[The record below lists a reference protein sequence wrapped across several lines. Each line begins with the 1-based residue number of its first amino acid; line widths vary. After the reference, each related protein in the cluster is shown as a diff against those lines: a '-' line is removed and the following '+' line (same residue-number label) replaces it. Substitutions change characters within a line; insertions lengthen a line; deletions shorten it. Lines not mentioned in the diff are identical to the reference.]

1 MTSNNFYEYIDRAS
15 IDENLICEVCHNP
28 FLDPVVTQCGSTYCG
43 SCIEQNIK
51 SGSHCP
57 SQSCNQLLSADHLTL
72 NPTPRLIIS
81 MLDNL
86 RVRCR
91 LCGETNVNRR
101 NFDEHLQGSCPERRI
116 DCSAKDVGCPWSGP
130 RNEHNEHVKMCL
142 FEKLRP
148 MADSLHKVI
157 ENQRLDIKK
166 LQKQTT
172 EIGQLNAQVDQQKTK
187 LEQQTTELG
196 QQKIQLA
203 QQKAQLE
210 QQKAQL
216 QGHEIKI
223 GDIQPQ
229 IQNQNNEIASIR
241 KQITILQEEISKLK
255 SAALWF

>member
-1 MTSNNFYEYIDRAS
+1 
-15 IDENLICEVCHNP
+15 
-28 FLDPVVTQCGSTYCG
+28 
-43 SCIEQNIK
+43 
-51 SGSHCP
+51 
-57 SQSCNQLLSADHLTL
+57 
-72 NPTPRLIIS
+72 

-101 NFDEHLQGSCPERRI
+101 NFDEHLQGSCTERRI

-172 EIGQLNAQVDQQKTK
+172 EIGQLNTQVDQQKTKLEQQTTELGQLNTQFDQQKTK

-223 GDIQPQ
+223 GDIQSQ
-229 IQNQNNEIASIR
+229 NQNQNNEIASIR
-241 KQITILQEEISKLK
+241 KQITTLEEKINKVRSAMHWLSK
-255 SAALWF
+255 

>member
-28 FLDPVVTQCGSTYCG
+28 FLDPVVTQCGYTYCG
-43 SCIEQNIK
+43 PCIEQNIK

-57 SQSCNQLLSADHLTL
+57 SQSCNQLLSADHLTP

-130 RNEHNEHVKMCL
+130 KNEHNEHVKMCI

-148 MADSLHKVI
+148 VVDILYKVI
-157 ENQRLDIKK
+157 ENQRLDIEK
-166 LQKQTT
+166 LQKQTEQQTT
-172 EIGQLNAQVDQQKTK
+172 EIGQLNT
-187 LEQQTTELG
+187 
-196 QQKIQLA
+196 QLD
-203 QQKAQLE
+203 

-223 GDIQPQ
+223 GDIQS
-229 IQNQNNEIASIR
+229 QNQSQNNEIASIR
-241 KQITILQEEISKLK
+241 EQITTLEGKINKVRSAIHWLSK
-255 SAALWF
+255 

>member
-1 MTSNNFYEYIDRAS
+1 MASNNFYEYIDRAS

-28 FLDPVVTQCGSTYCG
+28 FLDSVVTQCGSTYCG

-57 SQSCNQLLSADHLTL
+57 SQSCNQLLSVDHLTP

-81 MLDNL
+81 MFDNL

-130 RNEHNEHVKMCL
+130 KNEHNEHVKMCI

-148 MADSLHKVI
+148 VVDILYKVI
-157 ENQRLDIKK
+157 ENQRLDIEK
-166 LQKQTT
+166 LQKQTEQQTT
-172 EIGQLNAQVDQQKTK
+172 EIGQLNT
-187 LEQQTTELG
+187 
-196 QQKIQLA
+196 QLD
-203 QQKAQLE
+203 

-223 GDIQPQ
+223 GDIQSQ
-229 IQNQNNEIASIR
+229 NQNQNNEIASIR
-241 KQITILQEEISKLK
+241 EQITTLEGKINKVR
-255 SAALWF
+255 SAIHWP

>member
-1 MTSNNFYEYIDRAS
+1 MASNNFYEYIDRAS

-28 FLDPVVTQCGSTYCG
+28 FLDSVVTQCGSTYCG

-57 SQSCNQLLSADHLTL
+57 SQSCNQLLSVDHLTP

-81 MLDNL
+81 MFDNL

-130 RNEHNEHVKMCL
+130 KNEHNEHVKMCI

-148 MADSLHKVI
+148 VV
-157 ENQRLDIKK
+157 DILYK
-166 LQKQTT
+166 
-172 EIGQLNAQVDQQKTK
+172 
-187 LEQQTTELG
+187 
-196 QQKIQLA
+196 
-203 QQKAQLE
+203 
-210 QQKAQL
+210 
-216 QGHEIKI
+216 
-223 GDIQPQ
+223 
-229 IQNQNNEIASIR
+229 
-241 KQITILQEEISKLK
+241 
-255 SAALWF
+255 